1 MSILPQ
7 TLILI
12 KLRLVLN
19 YVGSKISPRFFN
31 LNLKPF
37 QFYTCPLPDL
47 NVAAAAPITPLIN
60 VSVK

>member
-1 MSILPQ
+1 MLDQKSAP
-7 TLILI
+7 
-12 KLRLVLN
+12 
-19 YVGSKISPRFFN
+19 YFFN